1 WHGILLP
8 NDQDGVPL
16 VNSLPIESGAEKI
29 YEFPIKQT
37 GTYWYHSHVM
47 FQEEDG
53 VYGAIRILPK
63 ESPSKLPEKTILFS
77 DLSHEKGADIHRNLK
92 RDGDYYDI
100 YTDTVQSWWRAL
112 KKGTVWTKFR
122 SSLQRMGGMDYSD
135 VAYDFFTANGQP
147 QIHLY
152 EQGNLPSRV
161 KLRLING
168 SATSIY
174 KVTYAGGP
182 ITVVAAD
189 GLPVEPIKVN
199 ILPMSVAETY
209 DVLVDLKAG
218 HQLELR
224 ATSFDNSGYSSV
236 FLGPQ
241 NSKIVNAPKMPW
253 EDPTGVSMGAMMGMP
268 RMGFWQEFKM
278 SYQNEF
284 ADLPKDLEYQFKSS
298 QASSHTSSHK
308 GHSMNM
314 KKMNSH
320 AHGMGEVDRIMN
332 QAPETR
338 KNNLISST
346 PTPIYNE
353 LTYGLLKSKTKIM
366 RSKDETLRIIPFTL
380 NGNMENYVWTING
393 RPLGPETYIKIRKG
407 ERVRFVMRNTT
418 MMNHPMHLHGHF
430 FRVMTRQGEWSVLK
444 HTVNVAPMS
453 TTTIEFEATE
463 EKDWFFHCHIL
474 YHMMDGMTRTVRY
487 IDTPGPEK
495 FVEMRKNSK
504 EFDSPS
510 QFYFRNKLLAQSNYS
525 RLEGKFFSSYYQ
537 MEYSGIANYDGDY
550 EAELQLGRT
559 LTRFFT
565 AYIGALAEQEGKSE
579 SKASPSLGVTWLLPL
594 RIHANLKYLPL
605 LEERPLEFELE
616 NSIQLTDRLQS
627 NIGYGTSGKLYSELE
642 WRQTKHLSFTAS
654 YSHNYK
660 SFGLG
665 LGYTY

>member
-1 WHGILLP
+1 
-8 NDQDGVPL
+8 
-16 VNSLPIESGAEKI
+16 
-29 YEFPIKQT
+29 
-37 GTYWYHSHVM
+37 
-47 FQEEDG
+47 
-53 VYGAIRILPK
+53 
-63 ESPSKLPEKTILFS
+63 
-77 DLSHEKGADIHRNLK
+77 
-92 RDGDYYDI
+92 
-100 YTDTVQSWWRAL
+100 
-112 KKGTVWTKFR
+112 
-122 SSLQRMGGMDYSD
+122 
-135 VAYDFFTANGQP
+135 
-147 QIHLY
+147 
-152 EQGNLPSRV
+152 
-161 KLRLING
+161 
-168 SATSIY
+168 
-174 KVTYAGGP
+174 
-182 ITVVAAD
+182 
-189 GLPVEPIKVN
+189 
-199 ILPMSVAETY
+199 
-209 DVLVDLKAG
+209 
-218 HQLELR
+218 
-224 ATSFDNSGYSSV
+224 
-236 FLGPQ
+236 
-241 NSKIVNAPKMPW
+241 
-253 EDPTGVSMGAMMGMP
+253 
-268 RMGFWQEFKM
+268 
-278 SYQNEF
+278 
-284 ADLPKDLEYQFKSS
+284 
-298 QASSHTSSHK
+298 
-308 GHSMNM
+308 
-314 KKMNSH
+314 
-320 AHGMGEVDRIMN
+320 
-332 QAPETR
+332 
-338 KNNLISST
+338 
-346 PTPIYNE
+346 
-353 LTYGLLKSKTKIM
+353 
-366 RSKDETLRIIPFTL
+366 LRIIPFTL